1 MRTIVSVAIITP
13 FVATAGCHE
22 RGSTQPDSPAEESV
36 SYISADE
43 FTTTVAEESDVVLV
57 EFCVPFGCF
66 RCDEMRPQID
76 RLAAEQRDRL
86 TICRV
91 NFSQEPA
98 LTSRLG
104 VSVCPSYVAFR
115 DGEEVFRAAYPTS
128 ADLIVVELDEYL
140 RVAQAE

>member
-1 MRTIVSVAIITP
+1 MRTIVSVAIIAP
-13 FVATAGCHE
+13 FMATAGCHE
-22 RGSTQPDSPAEESV
+22 RGPTQPDARAEESV

-43 FTTTVAEESDVVLV
+43 FATTVAGESDVVLV
-57 EFCVPFGCF
+57 EFCVPVGCF

-86 TICRV
+86 TIRRV
-91 NFSQEPA
+91 NLSQEPA

-128 ADLIVVELDEYL
+128 ADLIVAELDKCFHD
-140 RVAQAE
+140 AQAE